1 MELKVNE
8 LVVPE
13 RITWNYEELKKELT
27 EKTELYATVVYTDET
42 IKQAKADRA
51 KLNALKTAL
60 NSERIRM
67 EREYMTPFNEFK
79 SQVAEIIAIIDKP
92 VKAIDAQ
99 IKDFEKRE
107 QDEKRAKI
115 IELFDG
121 IENKPEW
128 LKIEQLWDP
137 RWLNKSVTFRM
148 IEDNI
153 LGWLNRIETE
163 LATIETLAEGSF
175 EAEAEYKRTLDMG
188 GAIAEG
194 QRQARIQREKAEKV
208 KAAPDSANT
217 ESNSANRESDSLPWD
232 DVKEGKPEDVFTAPV
247 DDGRIWV
254 HFAARLNVDE
264 ALALNRFM
272 RENGIEFKAEENDE

>member
-13 RITWNYEELKKELT
+13 RIKWNYEELKKELT

-92 VKAIDAQ
+92 VKAIDSQ

-121 IENKPEW
+121 IQNKPEW

-148 IEDNI
+148 IEENI

-194 QRQARIQREKAEKV
+194 QKQARIQREKAEAE
-208 KAAPDSANT
+208 KAKAPEAPEAPKE
-217 ESNSANRESDSLPWD
+217 ESPLPWD
-232 DVKEGKPEDVFTAPV
+232 DVTYVNGEKPFENKPA

-272 RENGIEFKAEENDE
+272 RENGIEFKAEEEG

>member
-8 LVVPE
+8 LVVPD

-27 EKTELYATVVYTDET
+27 EKTELYATVVYTDGT

-79 SQVAEIIAIIDKP
+79 SQVAEIIGIIDKP

-107 QDEKRAKI
+107 QDEKRVKI

-137 RWLNKSVTFRM
+137 RWLNKSTTFRM
-148 IEDNI
+148 IEENI

-194 QRQARIQREKAEKV
+194 QKQARIQREKAEAE
-208 KAAPDSANT
+208 KAKTPEAPEPPKE
-217 ESNSANRESDSLPWD
+217 ESSLPWD
-232 DVKEGKPEDVFTAPV
+232 DVKAGKPEDIFTAPA

-264 ALALNRFM
+264 ALALNRFLH
-272 RENGIEFKAEENDE
+272 ENGIEFKAEENDE

>member
-67 EREYMTPFNEFK
+67 ECEYMTPFNEFK
-79 SQVAEIIAIIDKP
+79 SQVAEIIGIIDKP

-115 IELFDG
+115 IKLFDG

-137 RWLNKSVTFRM
+137 RWLNKSTTFRM
-148 IEDNI
+148 IEENI

-194 QRQARIQREKAEKV
+194 QKQARIQREKAEAG
-208 KAAPDSANT
+208 KAKAPEAPEPPKE
-217 ESNSANRESDSLPWD
+217 ESPLPWD

-264 ALALNRFM
+264 ALALNRFLH
-272 RENGIEFKAEENDE
+272 ENGIEFKAEEDGE

>member
-27 EKTELYATVVYTDET
+27 EKTELYASVVYTDET

-79 SQVAEIIAIIDKP
+79 AQVAEIIGIIDKP

-107 QDEKRAKI
+107 QDEKRVKI

-137 RWLNKSVTFRM
+137 RWLNKSTTFRM
-148 IEDNI
+148 IEENI
-153 LGWLNRIETE
+153 LGLLNRIETE

-194 QRQARIQREKAEKV
+194 QKQARIQREKAEAEKI
-208 KAAPDSANT
+208 KAPEVPEPPKE
-217 ESNSANRESDSLPWD
+217 ESPLPWD

-264 ALALNRFM
+264 ALALNRFLH
-272 RENGIEFKAEENDE
+272 ENGIEFKAEEEG

>member
-13 RITWNYEELKKELT
+13 KIKWNYEELKKELT
-27 EKTELYATVVYTDET
+27 EKTELYASVVYTDET

-79 SQVAEIIAIIDKP
+79 AQVAEIIGIIDKP

-121 IENKPEW
+121 IQNKPEW

-137 RWLNKSVTFRM
+137 RWLNKSTTFRM
-148 IEDNI
+148 IEENI

-194 QRQARIQREKAEKV
+194 QKQARIQREKAEAE
-208 KAAPDSANT
+208 KAKAPEVPEPPKE
-217 ESNSANRESDSLPWD
+217 ESPLPWD
-232 DVKEGKPEDVFTAPV
+232 DVKEGKPEDVFTAPP

-272 RENGIEFKAEENDE
+272 RENGIEFKAEEEGDE

>member
-8 LVVPE
+8 LVVPD

-79 SQVAEIIAIIDKP
+79 AQVAEIIGIIDKP

-107 QDEKRAKI
+107 QDEKRSKI

-121 IENKPEW
+121 ISNKPEW

-137 RWLNKSVTFRM
+137 RWLNKSTTFRM
-148 IEDNI
+148 IEENI
-153 LGWLNRIETE
+153 LGWLNRIETD

-194 QRQARIQREKAEKV
+194 QKQARIQREKAEAE
-208 KAAPDSANT
+208 KAKAPEVPEALKE
-217 ESNSANRESDSLPWD
+217 ESPLPWD
-232 DVKEGKPEDVFTAPV
+232 DVTYVNGEKAFAEKEAPA
-247 DDGRIWV
+247 DDTRIWV

>member
-79 SQVAEIIAIIDKP
+79 AQVDEIIGIIDKP

-107 QDEKRAKI
+107 QDEKREKI

-121 IENKPEW
+121 IQGKPEW

-137 RWLNKSVTFRM
+137 RWLNKSTTFRM
-148 IEDNI
+148 IEENI

-194 QRQARIQREKAEKV
+194 QKQARIQREKAEAE
-208 KAAPDSANT
+208 KAKAQEAPEAPKE
-217 ESNSANRESDSLPWD
+217 ESPLPWD
-232 DVKEGKPEDVFTAPV
+232 DVKEGKPEDIFTAPV

-272 RENGIEFKAEENDE
+272 RENGIEFKAEEEGDE

>member
-8 LVVPE
+8 LVVPD

-27 EKTELYATVVYTDET
+27 EKTELYASVVYTDET
-42 IKQAKADRA
+42 IKQAKTDRA

-79 SQVAEIIAIIDKP
+79 AQVAEIIGIIDKP

-115 IELFDG
+115 IELFDN
-121 IENKPEW
+121 IPDKPEW

-137 RWLNKSVTFRM
+137 RWLNKSTTFRM
-148 IEDNI
+148 IEENI

-194 QRQARIQREKAEKV
+194 QKQARIQREKAEAE
-208 KAAPDSANT
+208 KAKAPEAPKE
-217 ESNSANRESDSLPWD
+217 ESPLPWD

-264 ALALNRFM
+264 ALALNRFL
-272 RENGIEFKAEENDE
+272 RENGIEFKAEEEGNE

>member
-13 RITWNYEELKKELT
+13 KIKWNYGELKKELT

-79 SQVAEIIAIIDKP
+79 SQVAEIIGIIDKP

-99 IKDFEKRE
+99 IKDYEKRE

-137 RWLNKSVTFRM
+137 RWLNKSTTFRM
-148 IEDNI
+148 IEENI

-194 QRQARIQREKAEKV
+194 QKQARIQREKAEAE
-208 KAAPDSANT
+208 KAKAPEMPEPLKE
-217 ESNSANRESDSLPWD
+217 ESPLPWD
-232 DVKEGKPEDVFTAPV
+232 DVKEGKPEDVFTATV

-272 RENGIEFKAEENDE
+272 RENGIEFKAEEEG

>member
-8 LVVPE
+8 LVVPD

-92 VKAIDAQ
+92 VKAIDSQ

-121 IENKPEW
+121 IQNKPEW

-148 IEDNI
+148 IEENI

-194 QRQARIQREKAEKV
+194 QKQARIQREKAEAE
-208 KAAPDSANT
+208 KAKAKAPEPET
-217 ESNSANRESDSLPWD
+217 PKEESPLPWD
-232 DVKEGKPEDVFTAPV
+232 DVTYVNGEKAFVKKEAPA

-264 ALALNRFM
+264 ALALNRFLH
-272 RENGIEFKAEENDE
+272 ENGIEFKAEEEG

>member
-13 RITWNYEELKKELT
+13 RITWNYAELKKELT

-79 SQVAEIIAIIDKP
+79 AQVAEIIGIIDKP

-99 IKDFEKRE
+99 IKDYEKRE

-121 IENKPEW
+121 IPNKPEW
-128 LKIEQLWDP
+128 LKVEQLWDP

-148 IEDNI
+148 IEENI

-194 QRQARIQREKAEKV
+194 QKQARIQREKAEAE
-208 KAAPDSANT
+208 KAKAKEPET
-217 ESNSANRESDSLPWD
+217 PEPPKEESQLPWD
-232 DVKEGKPEDVFTAPV
+232 DVTYVNGEKAFVEKVAPV

-272 RENGIEFKAEENDE
+272 RENGIEFKAEEEG

>member
-79 SQVAEIIAIIDKP
+79 SQVAEIIGIIDKP

-99 IKDFEKRE
+99 IKDFEKRG

-137 RWLNKSVTFRM
+137 RWLNKSTTFRM
-148 IEDNI
+148 IEENI

-194 QRQARIQREKAEKV
+194 QKQARIQREKAEAE
-208 KAAPDSANT
+208 KAKAPEVPEPKE
-217 ESNSANRESDSLPWD
+217 ESPLPWD
-232 DVKEGKPEDVFTAPV
+232 DVKAGKPEDVFTAPV

-254 HFAARLNVDE
+254 RFAARLNVDE
-264 ALALNRFM
+264 ALALNRFL
-272 RENGIEFKAEENDE
+272 RENGIEFKAEENGE

>member
-13 RITWNYEELKKELT
+13 KIKWNYEELKKELT
-27 EKTELYATVVYTDET
+27 EKTELYASVVYTDET

-79 SQVAEIIAIIDKP
+79 AQVAEIIGIIDKP

-121 IENKPEW
+121 IPNKPEW

-137 RWLNKSVTFRM
+137 RWLNKSTTFRM
-148 IEDNI
+148 IEENI

-194 QRQARIQREKAEKV
+194 QKQARIQREKAETE
-208 KAAPDSANT
+208 KAKAQEAPEAPKE
-217 ESNSANRESDSLPWD
+217 ESPLPWD
-232 DVKEGKPEDVFTAPV
+232 DVKEGKPEDIFTAPV

-272 RENGIEFKAEENDE
+272 RENGIEFKAEEEGDE